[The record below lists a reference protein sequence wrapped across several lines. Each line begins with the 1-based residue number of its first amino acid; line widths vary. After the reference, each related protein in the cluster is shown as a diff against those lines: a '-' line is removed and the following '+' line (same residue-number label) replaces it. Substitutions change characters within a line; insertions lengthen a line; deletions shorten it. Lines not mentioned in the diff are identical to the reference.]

1 MLNYYVNVFF
11 KTNTLSEHFVTLS
24 AERCPFPAWF
34 PTSKNSISATF
45 SPIFLCLS
53 ALRFSHSE
61 GIFAHGIPH
70 QNPLHFPHSSSL
82 SGGIL
87 RSHLLPSNS
96 PCLLPFQSV
105 RQAEFIPKTRRF
117 RSKLKPFR
125 GESSPARGRREGLFR
140 GEFGHFPSK
149 NPSERGWI
157 GVVWGMEIKDFCTK
171 DTPEREKIGERRG
184 GKMGTKKGPQRF
196 ATSPPQGVIIREILC
211 AS

>member
-117 RSKLKPFR
+117 RSKLEPFR
-125 GESSPARGRREGLFR
+125 GESSPAQGRRKGLFR
-140 GEFGHFPSK
+140 GILEYFGSK
-149 NPSERGWI
+149 NQPRSGKF
-157 GVVWGMEIKDFCTK
+157 WG
-171 DTPEREKIGERRG
+171 
-184 GKMGTKKGPQRF
+184 
-196 ATSPPQGVIIREILC
+196 
-211 AS
+211 